1 MLHKEDF
8 EHIGTLGRAH
18 GIQGEVAAKLSV
30 DLSGLWEQGEA
41 TSLFLMLE
49 ERGLLIPYRVLGL
62 RSKGGDIDLLT
73 FSGITTKEAAD
84 QLSGR
89 SVWLDKAYLEDEEAG
104 DLIDLHHFV
113 GYELYDAQQGILV
126 GAITALD
133 DTTLNTLLRVEPPSG
148 GELVVPIADEL
159 IEHVEVGAHRLYLF
173 IPDGLLEL

>member
-84 QLSGR
+84 QLSGC
-89 SVWLDKAYLEDEEAG
+89 SVGLNEAYLEDEEAG
-104 DLIDLHHFV
+104 DLIVLHHFV
-113 GYELYDAQQGILV
+113 GYELYDAQQGTLV

>member
-1 MLHKEDF
+1 
-8 EHIGTLGRAH
+8 
-18 GIQGEVAAKLSV
+18 
-30 DLSGLWEQGEA
+30 
-41 TSLFLMLE
+41 
-49 ERGLLIPYRVLGL
+49 LIPYRVLGL

-73 FSGITTKEAAD
+73 LSGITTKEAAD

-113 GYELYDAQQGILV
+113 GYELYDAQQGTLV

>member
-18 GIQGEVAAKLSV
+18 GIQGEVAAKLSI
-30 DLSGLWEQGEA
+30 DLSGLWEQGGA
-41 TSLFLMLE
+41 NSLFLMLK
-49 ERGLLIPYRVLGL
+49 ERELISPYPVLGL

-73 FSGITTKEAAD
+73 LSGITTKEAAD

-113 GYELYDAQQGILV
+113 GYELYDAQQGTLV

-148 GELVVPIADEL
+148 GELIVPIADEL

>member
-1 MLHKEDF
+1 MGAGGGYLPLPHAR
-8 EHIGTLGRAH
+8 GTGTTDPLSCTRAPKQGGGHRPTDPLG
-18 GIQGEVAAKLSV
+18 
-30 DLSGLWEQGEA
+30 
-41 TSLFLMLE
+41 
-49 ERGLLIPYRVLGL
+49 
-62 RSKGGDIDLLT
+62 
-73 FSGITTKEAAD
+73 D

-113 GYELYDAQQGILV
+113 GYELYDAQQGTLV

>member
-30 DLSGLWEQGEA
+30 DLSGLWEQGE
-41 TSLFLMLE
+41 SLFLMLE

-73 FSGITTKEAAD
+73 LSGITTKEAAD

-113 GYELYDAQQGILV
+113 GYELYDAQQGTLV